1 MRIKIKTHFESFE
14 VKLLILSFFF
24 GLLLSAVWSSF
35 SFLAFSAGAFLG
47 GLNLF
52 MIRKYSQSVI
62 GAASG
67 EESSSFW
74 VFLFFV
80 KIPLLLAILAW
91 IFLKSRLHTPSFL
104 LGLFLYV
111 IALIWQ
117 GTTSEGFNSKK

>member
-14 VKLLILSFFF
+14 AKLLILTLIL
-24 GLLLSAVWSSF
+24 GLLLSAAWSSF

-62 GAASG
+62 SSASG
-67 EESSSFW
+67 EEGSSFW

-91 IFLKSRLHTPSFL
+91 IFLRSRLDTPSFL

-117 GTTSEGFNSKK
+117 GTTRAGFNSKK